1 MTMLDTKG
9 GGAGGSTGDYQQNSA
24 PQRNAS
30 APQQGYAPQPASPSA
45 GPDYGSPQGGA
56 DYLDDD
62 IPF

>member
-1 MTMLDTKG
+1 MTMLDSKG
-9 GGAGGSTGDYQQNSA
+9 SNAGGSTGDYQQNAPQRSSSA
-24 PQRNAS
+24 PQKA
-30 APQQGYAPQPASPSA
+30 YTPQPASPSA